1 MIDSTRTHF
10 HTICCLAITL
20 TTDTFPLVTH
30 TGFQAP
36 SRSHF
41 CLPSAVIKFMQTPS
55 STSNNDHS
63 ESGSLAALNFGVRAV
78 EGGGC
83 RLSGFLKSCLTEPW
97 RVKCEIKVFSV
108 CSNPTRETMFLTHS
122 RKFFSARPTYNKT
135 VISVGGNDKNR
146 QDTHSTFTPCRN
158 LTNNHPVPVRADIF
172 SLHYYPLSTI
182 RLPSSTFPMSK
193 CTT

>member
-1 MIDSTRTHF
+1 MVDDRWYTYTLSHSKLPSY
-10 HTICCLAITL
+10 HAITH

-63 ESGSLAALNFGVRAV
+63 ESGSPAALNFGVRAV

-83 RLSGFLKSCLTEPW
+83 RLSGFLKSCLTEQW
-97 RVKCEIKVFSV
+97 RVKREIKVFSV

-135 VISVGGNDKNR
+135 VISVLETTRTTKI
-146 QDTHSTFTPCRN
+146 
-158 LTNNHPVPVRADIF
+158 LTA
-172 SLHYYPLSTI
+172 PLPLAAT
-182 RLPSSTFPMSK
+182 
-193 CTT
+193 